1 MQQTDPVINENSW
14 RNVESALVSAIM
26 GKALEDEEV
35 RPPETHIEQP
45 ERPVR
50 ASLQPRPPRP
60 ATQADIH
67 HLDKMVAVLRDELEL
82 HRTEVQRLHVLIRRE
97 ASGEPRYVRRQGG
110 DAWWRKFLLRAG
122 Y

>member
-1 MQQTDPVINENSW
+1 MQQTDPVTNENSW

-67 HLDKMVAVLRDELEL
+67 HLDKMVAVLREELQN
-82 HRTEVQRLHVLIRRE
+82 HRTEVQRLHVLMRRE
-97 ASGEPRYVRRQGG
+97 TSSEPRYVRRQGG
-110 DAWWRKFLLRAG
+110 DAWWRKFWLRAG